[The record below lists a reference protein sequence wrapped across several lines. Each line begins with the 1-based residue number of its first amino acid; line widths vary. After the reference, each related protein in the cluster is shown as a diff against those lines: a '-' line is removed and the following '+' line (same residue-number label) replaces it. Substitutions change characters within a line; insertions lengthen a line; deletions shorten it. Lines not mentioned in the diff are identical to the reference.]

1 MKKSLPIEKD
11 MSAYLFTDFVERV
24 KPKAPSEMFGSD
36 WFASFNSIYNDV
48 KKGNAEKEINFSDD
62 RLVLVAYKVLCKVNV
77 SPTDL
82 ENAVVER
89 YEEIYGE
96 DESIPLFMKPA
107 EVIDDSKFYKKDM
120 ESATDEEKAIDEN
133 FRELKEIAEVM
144 LSYTDLSNS
153 EKAEWLVLLEDCNMM
168 LG

>member
-24 KPKAPSEMFGSD
+24 KPKIPSEMFGSD

-48 KKGNAEKEINFSDD
+48 KKGKAEKEINFSDD

-77 SPTDL
+77 TPTEL
-82 ENAVVER
+82 ENSVVER

-96 DESIPLFMKPA
+96 DKDIPLFMIA
-107 EVIDDSKFYKKDM
+107 VEDDKFYKKEKDM
-120 ESATDEEKAIDEN
+120 ESLTEEEKMIDDN
-133 FRELKEIAEVM
+133 FRELKEISEIM
-144 LSYTDLSNS
+144 LSNVDLSNA
-153 EKAEWLVLLEDCNMM
+153 EKGEWLTLLDDCNTM